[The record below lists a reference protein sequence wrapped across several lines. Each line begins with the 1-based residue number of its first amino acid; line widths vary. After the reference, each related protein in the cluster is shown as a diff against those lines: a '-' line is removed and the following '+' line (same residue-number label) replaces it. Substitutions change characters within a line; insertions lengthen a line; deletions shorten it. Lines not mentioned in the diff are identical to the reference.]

1 MSKSAE
7 KSTRL
12 FWVMWEFRK
21 KNKMCDVDFLLGK
34 SGQLIKAHKIILACS
49 SKVFESMFDGPLKE
63 QKKAVR
69 IPNIDITSFTEV
81 LR

>member
-34 SGQLIKAHKIILACS
+34 SKQRIKAHKIILACS
-49 SKVFESMFDGPLKE
+49 SRVFERMFDGPLKE
-63 QKKAVR
+63 QNKEIT
-69 IPNIDITSFTEV
+69 IPNIDIMSFTEV